1 MLHPRNVE
9 SLVVMQPIA
18 VDTGSPDR
26 DGMLVMADGM
36 LVGVLVQL
44 AAAEHGRQTGSWF
57 VESLYGKLGGAWP
70 RPFLNLD
77 EAARWFRAQR
87 KVRLA

>member
-1 MLHPRNVE
+1 MLTPRNVA

-44 AAAEHGRQTGSWF
+44 AAPEHGRKVGRWF
-57 VESLYGKLGGAWP
+57 VESLYGALSGALP
-70 RPFLNLD
+70 QPFLTLD
-77 EAARWFRAQR
+77 EATRWFRLQR
-87 KVRLA
+87 EPRLS